1 MKLPEIIKRKHP
13 RQYLL
18 GGIFFILHGSV
29 ILMNPVMYT
38 WKIQYDLRGWPKWFV
53 FFLCVITGL
62 YFIAK
67 SLNKNKITRHVC
79 TNCEYQEMLFTGEEY
94 KCPLCK
100 KSLSEEIKQ

>member
-1 MKLPEIIKRKHP
+1 MKLFEILKRKLP

-18 GGIFFILHGSV
+18 GGMFFILHGSM
-29 ILMNPVMYT
+29 ILMNPVMYSG
-38 WKIQYDLRGWPKWFV
+38 KFQYDLRGWPKWFV
-53 FFLCVITGL
+53 FVLCVMTGL

-67 SLNKNKITRHVC
+67 SLNKNKNTIYVC
-79 TNCEYQEMLFTGEEY
+79 SNCEYQEMLFAGEEY